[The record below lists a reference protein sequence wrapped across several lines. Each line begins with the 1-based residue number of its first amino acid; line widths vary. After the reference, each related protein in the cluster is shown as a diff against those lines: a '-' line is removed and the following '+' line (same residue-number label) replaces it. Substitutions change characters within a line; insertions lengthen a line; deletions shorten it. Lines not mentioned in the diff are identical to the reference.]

1 MVTYRDKRGITLS
14 ANAAANAAELGLAPI
29 QSMCG
34 RGDFAARA
42 GGRIRRMDRRA
53 RIAFKRAWLAS

>member
-14 ANAAANAAELGLAPI
+14 ANAAANAIELGLAPL
-29 QSMCG
+29 QSMRG
-34 RGDFAARA
+34 RGDFAARV

-53 RIAFKRAWLAS
+53 RIASKRAWLES